1 MILAVSSPKDLA
13 PLAALQRLRQ
23 ILAEEK
29 EKVLSEETQSA
40 LERDFLVIQSKLTGL
55 HSGGAYSEEAD
66 EWTLHLQRVVQSLYQ
81 QYENASDSP
90 LFYFGQLAAAFTQA
104 RQGSLRL
111 LPERAVRA
119 AFRSKRALQ
128 ILKILSKK
136 GPQTVGDLAR
146 SLGVRQNNLS
156 PILDPLEEAGVVRKE
171 QFGRTKRIYLLP
183 IGTGILARIGPIEI
197 MGEPEQL
204 TKARRQPLYYH
215 LVEGTADEQLEQL
228 DLNELVDEAIALN
241 EPEWRDHGAK
251 VSLEVQQVP
260 IPPVMGNRAAIREAL
275 TKFLINAV
283 DSMPKGVRIIVKTL
297 LARDV
302 PLVEVAVVDKGVDFM
317 IRRGLFTTLLS
328 AESKEGEEEPSV
340 VDLEEF
346 VGKV

>member
-13 PLAALQRLRQ
+13 PLAALQRIRQ

-66 EWTLHLQRVVQSLYQ
+66 EWALHLQRVVQSLYQ

-90 LFYFGQLAAAFTQA
+90 LFYFGQLTAAFTQA

-183 IGTGILARIGPIEI
+183 IGTGILARIGPIET

-204 TKARRQPLYYH
+204 TKARKQPLYYH
-215 LVEGTADEQLEQL
+215 LVKGTAAEQLEQL
-228 DLNELVDEAIALN
+228 DLNDLVGEAIALI
-241 EPEWRDHGAK
+241 EPEWRDH
-251 VSLEVQQVP
+251 LEVQGVP
-260 IPPVMGNRAAIREAL
+260 VPPVMGNRAAIREAL

-302 PLVEVAVVDKGVDFM
+302 PLVEVAVVDK
-317 IRRGLFTTLLS
+317 RS
-328 AESKEGEEEPSV
+328 QSHS
-340 VDLEEF
+340 
-346 VGKV
+346 